1 MKKPIVIAGTVALAT
16 LFSVTVP
23 SAVSLINASEIPQA

>member
-23 SAVSLINASEIPQA
+23 SVVSYMVMVP